1 MSHKSS
7 RIAAGLALASA
18 LGICAAAAAT
28 RTASADAITVGWS
41 PGYAGQSLADIHTV
55 YSQPSFNEFT
65 LKNQNFGEF
74 NGVLTALQVPSGGF
88 SGYYEAAINNIFN
101 VGADTGRIYV
111 SFSGVV
117 AGPNPLT
124 LPTLFQRTEDSLPGW
139 TLVEQIYVC
148 NTGIYCTDSF
158 WGGSGTGVGSD
169 YFVGGRTGNDYV
181 TLTAI
186 APGQPFT
193 ITEVFHIVSDGVTC
207 CHLAGAILVDPVAS
221 VPVPGPIAGA
231 GLPGLILASGG
242 LLGWWRRREKTVR
255 DGPSKPSP
263 LGFPQMPTVILP
275 RQPTNL

>member
-1 MSHKSS
+1 MKKFLN
-7 RIAAGLALASA
+7 RAALIIFAVLAVAVFIAAVIRSEAK
-18 LGICAAAAAT
+18 
-28 RTASADAITVGWS
+28 ADAITVGWS

-55 YSQPSFNEFT
+55 YSQSSFNEFT

-74 NGVLTALQVPSGGF
+74 NGVLTALRVPSGGF
-88 SGYYEAAINNIFN
+88 AGYYEAAINNIFN

-193 ITEVFHIVSDGVTC
+193 ITEVFHIVSDGGTC

-242 LLGWWRRREKTVR
+242 LLGWWRRRQQRNV
-255 DGPSKPSP
+255 
-263 LGFPQMPTVILP
+263 
-275 RQPTNL
+275 